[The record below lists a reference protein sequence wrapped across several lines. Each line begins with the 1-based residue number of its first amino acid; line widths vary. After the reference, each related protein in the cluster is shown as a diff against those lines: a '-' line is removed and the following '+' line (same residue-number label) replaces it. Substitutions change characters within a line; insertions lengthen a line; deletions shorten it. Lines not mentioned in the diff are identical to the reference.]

1 MNDERTLTVTQA
13 RVYPLKVTPEMGRLR
28 GLAQVELEG
37 AILLR
42 GLRIMA
48 GENPDDLLVT
58 MPMDTFYKG
67 EDFKALITLNA
78 GTGKAVTEA
87 VLAKYRECLAQEG

>member
-1 MNDERTLTVTQA
+1 MNAERTLTVTQA
-13 RVYPLKVTPEMGRLR
+13 RVYPFKDTPSLGHLR

-37 AILLR
+37 AIVMR

-48 GENPDDLLVT
+48 VENPDDLCVT
-58 MPMDTFYKG
+58 MPLDPFYKG
-67 EDFKALITLNA
+67 EDFRALITLNE
-78 GTGKAVTEA
+78 GTSKAVTEA